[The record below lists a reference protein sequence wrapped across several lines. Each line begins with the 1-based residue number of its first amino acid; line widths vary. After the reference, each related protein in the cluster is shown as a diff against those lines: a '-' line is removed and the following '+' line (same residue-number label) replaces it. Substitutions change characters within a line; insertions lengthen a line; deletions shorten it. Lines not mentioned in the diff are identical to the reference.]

1 MKLHFLS
8 AFYHLLFIIYLETT
22 GIISFLRSLDK
33 TTRLKMINNSGQTT
47 TLEHFIFKIEF
58 LVQGGVKQI
67 Y

>member
-1 MKLHFLS
+1 
-8 AFYHLLFIIYLETT
+8 
-22 GIISFLRSLDK
+22 
-33 TTRLKMINNSGQTT
+33 MINNSGQTT

>member
-58 LVQGGVKQI
+58 LFQGGVKQI